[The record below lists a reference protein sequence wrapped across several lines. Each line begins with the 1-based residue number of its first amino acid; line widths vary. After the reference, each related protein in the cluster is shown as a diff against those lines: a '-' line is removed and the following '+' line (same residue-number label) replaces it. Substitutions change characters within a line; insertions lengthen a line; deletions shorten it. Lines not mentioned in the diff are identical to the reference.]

1 MKINKSNIYS
11 PTASR
16 RSGKDMEIIKPI
28 KKNGRP
34 AAEGK
39 KRQYVIPD
47 DVHAWIMRHGGSR
60 YITDIVRAI
69 KAATLNAQ
77 GQQQKSE
84 ENKEDS
90 NGSSHS
96 VQASDF
102 KQVIDLICI
111 PVTDEHIE
119 EQDRKLICN
128 VKRIRYGYPLN
139 SDSGGGKWV
148 VDEDVD
154 VTTLH
159 KLVEIIREC
168 LKSDYDQGLCSGTP
182 HRFEDYVIEKIE
194 ICEDT
199 RVATV
204 TFGS

>member
-1 MKINKSNIYS
+1 MEINKTSN
-11 PTASR
+11 
-16 RSGKDMEIIKPI
+16 
-28 KKNGRP
+28 KKGRP

-39 KRQYVIPD
+39 AHKYVVPD
-47 DVHAWIMRHGGSR
+47 DVHDWIRKHGGSR

-69 KAATLNAQ
+69 EAATLKAQ
-77 GQQQKSE
+77 GQYQKSE
-84 ENKEDS
+84 EKKEDS
-90 NGSSHS
+90 NDSSPS

-102 KQVIDLICI
+102 KQVIEHICI
-111 PVTDEHIE
+111 PVTEDEPIE

-139 SDSGGGKWV
+139 SESGSESWRLDK
-148 VDEDVD
+148 DVD
-154 VTTLH
+154 ATTLH
-159 KLVEIIREC
+159 KLVEIIRQF

-194 ICEDT
+194 ICKDSG
-199 RVATV
+199 VATV

>member
-1 MKINKSNIYS
+1 
-11 PTASR
+11 
-16 RSGKDMEIIKPI
+16 MEIIKPI

-90 NGSSHS
+90 NGSSPS

-102 KQVIDLICI
+102 KQVIKHICI
-111 PVTDEHIE
+111 PVTDEPIE
-119 EQDRKLICN
+119 EQDCKLICN

-182 HRFEDYVIEKIE
+182 HRFEDYVIEGIE
-194 ICEDT
+194 ICKDT

>member
-16 RSGKDMEIIKPI
+16 RSGKDMEIIKKPM

-90 NGSSHS
+90 NGSSPS

-102 KQVIDLICI
+102 KQVIDHICI

-148 VDEDVD
+148 VDEDV
-154 VTTLH
+154 TTLH

-182 HRFEDYVIEKIE
+182 HRFEEYVIEKIE